1 MTITYYINGVT
12 FSSLGVGASQSK
24 GIIDG
29 LQLRE
34 PKKMT
39 WPDHHGEVVDLS
51 TPRYKAREITLEC
64 FIKAATSTA
73 FILAIQSFLAAF
85 QKAGL
90 QQLLLEVN
98 DGVSTRKPLIYMVYL
113 ESGVELTKKWSAT
126 SMSGSFTLKLREP
139 EPVKKV
145 YSFTAAA
152 GAMTASVALTT
163 TEPVNIYWGDGSV
176 TYDVTTA
183 SGAATHLYSA
193 TGLKYIVITGVIE
206 DITGVTTGA
215 TLIWSRLL

>member
-12 FSSLGVGASQSK
+12 FSSLGVGVSQSK

-29 LQLRE
+29 LKFRDL
-34 PKKMT
+34 KKMT

-51 TPRYKAREITLEC
+51 APRYEAREISLEC
-64 FIKAATSTA
+64 FIKAATATA
-73 FILAIQSFLAAF
+73 FILAMQNFLEAF

-90 QQLLLEVN
+90 QQLILEVN
-98 DGVSTRKPLIYMVYL
+98 DGVSTRKPLIYMVYMD
-113 ESGVELTKKWSAT
+113 SGVELTKKWSAA

-139 EPVKKV
+139 EPVKRV

-152 GAMTASVALTT
+152 GAMTASVAVTT
-163 TEPVNIYWGDGSV
+163 TEPVNIYWGDTAV

-183 SGAATHLYSA
+183 SGAATHTYA
-193 TGLKYIVITGVIE
+193 TAGVKYIVITGVIE

-215 TLIWSRLL
+215 TLIWSRL